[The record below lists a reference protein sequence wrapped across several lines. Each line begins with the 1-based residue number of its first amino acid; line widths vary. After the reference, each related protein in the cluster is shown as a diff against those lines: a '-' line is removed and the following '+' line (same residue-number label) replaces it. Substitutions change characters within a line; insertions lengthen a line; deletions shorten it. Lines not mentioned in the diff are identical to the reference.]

1 MMTVSTLTVIPS
13 LCMLTAHPGA
23 TGRYLS
29 LTTYAL
35 PVETSYQRLFVLES
49 IPTLVLAMPR
59 KRVARGTATYPD
71 DTAEEKKPKKR
82 RVSLACDACRAAREK
97 CDGERPQCGACAAL
111 DRPCSYTPAT
121 KKRGVQTG
129 YLRTIELSLAWLF
142 DQIPECEEALYGLL
156 AQPGPGREMHALFGR
171 GSKGH
176 HLQKIWNETRV
187 RKAIDALLADTH
199 NMPPPSDSSDNDQV
213 ASRSDCPIA
222 SHDGGGGSYESV
234 LATGSTNMTMQD
246 SPDTPGSDRILSTM
260 LKLPPHWER
269 LMAVYISC
277 THCWLPIVR
286 PEALRALVFSY
297 GASGIYV
304 DLDGN
309 RSAYSRLAEL
319 WAVLA
324 IAAFQDDPE
333 TKYRNSPEL
342 GASHIFRVARSLVP
356 DGDEFFDSYSI
367 NATILHSIVF
377 IGQGKSL
384 PASILLGQ
392 AARLLTRLQRSGNSP
407 KLMHRDV
414 HELDY
419 STQIETSGIACS
431 LLGTLTSLSIKQY
444 AVAQTHDAT
453 DNNSPAM
460 TGFTG
465 FNHAWQSGPTGADLS
480 EYRAAHPKMDP
491 IRTLKQVH
499 ALTTALREIVYPRLR
514 DNGDTRSRPIG
525 PEDLAQTLDP
535 CFHYCYSFV
544 SGNST
549 PTTPSAFLVKLLF
562 ITATIELAGSHLHTS
577 LLSGFLEI
585 IKSCV
590 SNLGAN
596 RTPPLVAL
604 LLQMLEKRASVSDLS
619 EAEQSSWR
627 SLAHTLRSTWQD
639 SAESSLAAEEICRQQ
654 HLPNKTTLQV
664 RDPGGLPSETEAH
677 SRHHP
682 GSSPRWYFRQNVS
695 AGDILYAPQSRLG
708 GYQQPV
714 TGTAAA
720 AAENP
725 GYAGPVAMSSAAQT
739 SGGARDEDTHAQH
752 MEFSGEDG
760 VNQHFDYEA
769 LFEDLGSIGCTSV
782 EMDTR
787 FMSALGCAPG
797 CDLVDMFEGDCGV

>member
-1 MMTVSTLTVIPS
+1 
-13 LCMLTAHPGA
+13 
-23 TGRYLS
+23 
-29 LTTYAL
+29 
-35 PVETSYQRLFVLES
+35 
-49 IPTLVLAMPR
+49 MPR

-111 DRPCSYTPAT
+111 DRSCSYTPAT

-176 HLQKIWNETRV
+176 HLQKVWNETRV
-187 RKAIDALLADTH
+187 RKAIDALLADTQ

-213 ASRSDCPIA
+213 GSRSDCPIA
-222 SHDGGGGSYESV
+222 SHDGGGGSYESI
-234 LATGSTNMTMQD
+234 LATSSTIMTMQD
-246 SPDTPGSDRILSTM
+246 SPDTPGSDRVLSTI

-269 LMAVYISC
+269 LMAIYISC

-297 GASGIYV
+297 GASGIHV
-304 DLDGN
+304 DLDGD

-324 IAAFQDDPE
+324 IAAFQDDPDS
-333 TKYRNSPEL
+333 KYRNSPDL
-342 GASHIFRVARSLVP
+342 SASHIFRVARSLVP
-356 DGDEFFDSYSI
+356 GEDEFFDSYST
-367 NATILHSIVF
+367 NAIILHSVVF
-377 IGQGKSL
+377 IGQGRPL
-384 PASILLGQ
+384 PAAMLLGK

-407 KLMHRDV
+407 KHMHRDV
-414 HELDY
+414 HELNY
-419 STQIETSGIACS
+419 STQIDTSGIACS
-431 LLGTLTSLSIKQY
+431 LLGTLTSLSMKQY
-444 AVAQTHDAT
+444 AVAQTHDAAG
-453 DNNSPAM
+453 NNSPAM
-460 TGFTG
+460 AEFTG
-465 FNHAWQSGPTGADLS
+465 FDHTWQSEPPGADLS

-491 IRTLKQVH
+491 IRTLMQVH
-499 ALTTALREIVYPRLR
+499 ALTIALRGIVYPRLR

-525 PEDLAQTLDP
+525 PDDLAQTLDP
-535 CFHYCYSFV
+535 CFHYCHSFM

-562 ITATIELAGSHLHTS
+562 ITATIELAASHLHTS

-585 IKSCV
+585 VKSCV

-596 RTPPLVAL
+596 RTPPLVSL
-604 LLQMLEKRASVSDLS
+604 LLQMLEKRASLSDLS

-627 SLAHTLRSTWQD
+627 SLAHTLRSIWQD
-639 SAESSLAAEEICRQQ
+639 SAESSLAAEEMRRQK

-664 RDPGGLPSETEAH
+664 RDPGGLPLETEAH

-695 AGDILYAPQSRLG
+695 AGDILYAPQPRFG

-714 TGTAAA
+714 AETTAATEAEAAA
-720 AAENP
+720 AAAAAAASNP
-725 GYAGPVAMSSAAQT
+725 GYAGPLAISSAAQT
-739 SGGARDEDTHAQH
+739 PGGAGEEDTHVQH
-752 MEFSGEDG
+752 MEFPGEDRI
-760 VNQHFDYEA
+760 NQHFDYEA
-769 LFEDLGSIGCTSV
+769 LFEDLGSLGCTSV

-787 FMSALGCAPG
+787 FMSALGFAPG